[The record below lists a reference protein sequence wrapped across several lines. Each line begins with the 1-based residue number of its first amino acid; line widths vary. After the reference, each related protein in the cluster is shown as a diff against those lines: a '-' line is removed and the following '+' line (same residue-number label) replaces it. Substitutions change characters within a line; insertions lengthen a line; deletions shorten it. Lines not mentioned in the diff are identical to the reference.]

1 MNLVRS
7 ACLVVAL
14 VLSSGTVATAQDIDK
29 GFVAYQAG
37 DFVTALE
44 EWRPLAEQ
52 GDAIAQYNLGLMYED
67 GAGVLQDDAE
77 AVKWYQLAA
86 EQGLV
91 LAQNNLGNMYYNG
104 QGVLQDYSEAVR
116 WYRLAAEQGNA
127 RAQFFLGL
135 MYFTGDGALK
145 SNVLAH
151 MWYNIASANGNSESG
166 EWRDKT
172 ADLMTATDISLAQ
185 QMASECMSSNYQ
197 NCGG

>member
-7 ACLVVAL
+7 ACLAV
-14 VLSSGTVATAQDIDK
+14 VLSVSSGSVATAQDFDK
-29 GFVAYQAG
+29 GFAAAQAG

-44 EWRPLAEQ
+44 ELRPLAEQ
-52 GDAIAQYNLGLMYED
+52 GVAGAQY
-67 GAGVLQDDAE
+67 
-77 AVKWYQLAA
+77 
-86 EQGLV
+86 
-91 LAQNNLGNMYYNG
+91 NLGNMYYNG